1 MGFGKLKNRLL
12 LKKKEFYFCKEY
24 FATIEEALSSSKI
37 LHIFTKKSF
46 KKGFLEETSLI
57 MKLNIVILT
66 PDI

>member
-24 FATIEEALSSSKI
+24 FDNIEALSSSKI
-37 LHIFTKKSF
+37 LDIFTKKSF

>member
-12 LKKKEFYFCKEY
+12 LKKKEFYFCEEY
-24 FATIEEALSSSKI
+24 FDNIEALSCSKI
-37 LHIFTKKSF
+37 LDIFTKKSF